1 VRQLY
6 QLDSFTDQ
14 ALRLNEASIEGLWSR
29 EQQKGMDRQY
39 LSGDLNTLWQ
49 AVLQDFEE
57 GTIGVRYL
65 FDSSQERWDNTSPA
79 DLTLNWTK
87 EREVPPQTE
96 MSSGSY
102 TVPVDDKYDYYS
114 LTITL
119 TPNAKHTLQWLD
131 EHADIQFGDE
141 LRTYSEVRAASD
153 TQLGKDLHL
162 DVDLIP

>member
-1 VRQLY
+1 
-6 QLDSFTDQ
+6 
-14 ALRLNEASIEGLWSR
+14 
-29 EQQKGMDRQY
+29 
-39 LSGDLNTLWQ
+39 
-49 AVLQDFEE
+49 
-57 GTIGVRYL
+57 
-65 FDSSQERWDNTSPA
+65 
-79 DLTLNWTK
+79 
-87 EREVPPQTE
+87 

-153 TQLGKDLHL
+153 TQIGKDLHL